1 MGACWARG
9 VYRMEHGHDSDGYKR
24 IKNGERKMTD
34 LSKQM
39 NDWTKTMCSLDMTRG
54 SEQLLNA
61 LAGLN
66 LPGVNMDALVASQ
79 RDNLEALSASNRAA
93 MEGIKAV
100 AEWQVK
106 ILQETVQEL
115 TSALGG
121 LAKVGSPQQ
130 MVAAETD
137 LAKKAF
143 ETAVSKMRELAD
155 IVTKANQ
162 QATDAIVNRIPASLD
177 EIKDVLKIPPGG

>member
-1 MGACWARG
+1 
-9 VYRMEHGHDSDGYKR
+9 MEHGHDSDGYKR

-61 LAGLN
+61 LARLN

-121 LAKVGSPQQ
+121 LAKVKFAAADGRGRDGPGQEGLRDRGQQ
-130 MVAAETD
+130 
-137 LAKKAF
+137 
-143 ETAVSKMRELAD
+143 
-155 IVTKANQ
+155 
-162 QATDAIVNRIPASLD
+162 DAGAC
-177 EIKDVLKIPPGG
+177 